1 MFAEDSNGIAHA
13 NLIAQTRNKYLF
25 LEKKMNEEARLMPS
39 SREPE
44 NVFDGSGVPNMQN
57 INDVHEGDTVDSEG
71 SITRKNGDF
80 VPGDAF
86 LRRWYDGLEE
96 FVLGDHIEKGKHYSV
111 VVVGSRNS
119 GKSYLLGDWYK
130 TFREK
135 FDINVLYSMSLN
147 APVYKERV
155 LTEKDDFKTAVEGFQ
170 PKIMQALEKLQKEL
184 RSPLDICQIFD
195 DQVDF
200 SRQKNSDELVQM
212 FIRGRNFKST
222 IVFFTQSVIA
232 LTPSS
237 RENIDYLVITRIRTP
252 EMKENVIR
260 KMLFHIVPTRSK
272 TTNGKIAELSKWLNF
287 MTVDNEYS
295 KLVIDFLNH
304 DKIYKISG
312 NQK

>member
-1 MFAEDSNGIAHA
+1 
-13 NLIAQTRNKYLF
+13 
-25 LEKKMNEEARLMPS
+25 MNQELSMQ
-39 SREPE
+39 EPE
-44 NVFDGSGVPNMQN
+44 HVYDGSTIPNMQSV
-57 INDVHEGDTVDSEG
+57 DEPREGDNIDIDG

-80 VPGDAF
+80 IPGNAF
-86 LRRWYDGLEE
+86 LKKWYDNLEE
-96 FVLGDHIEKGKHYSV
+96 FRLQDKIEEGKHYATV
-111 VVVGSRNS
+111 IVGSRNS
-119 GKSYLLGDWYK
+119 GKSTLLGTWYPVLK
-130 TFREK
+130 EK
-135 FDINVLYSMSLN
+135 FDVNVLYSMSLN
-147 APVYKERV
+147 APIYKEI
-155 LTEKDDFKTAVEGFQ
+155 LKTEDDWKTAVEGFS
-170 PKIMQALEKLQKEL
+170 PEIMNSLEKLQKSL
-184 RSPLDICQIFD
+184 KNPLDICQIFD

-200 SRQKNSDELVQM
+200 TRQKNSDELVQM

-287 MTVDNEYS
+287 MTVENEYS
-295 KLVIDFLNH
+295 KIVIDFLNH

-312 NQK
+312 NSK